1 MTILDKIILRAK
13 AAPKRIILTEGE
25 DDRILIAAERLSKD
39 KVAEVTVLGDVA
51 KIEAKAVTLKLNL
64 EEVSI
69 IDPASSELRDPLA
82 DLLVE
87 LRAKKGM
94 TKEKAY
100 DLAGQS
106 LWFANLSVKAGHQ
119 DGVVSGAV
127 HTTGDVVRAAIQVI
141 GVNKAFKM
149 ISSFFLMVLDQPHH
163 PRQGSMVFSDCGLVI
178 DPDAAQLA
186 EIASAAANSYESING
201 ESAKVAMLSFST
213 HGSANHQDVDKVVE
227 ATRLVKAARPD
238 LAVDGEVQLDAAI
251 VPAIAAKKI
260 TDSEIQG
267 AANVLVFPSLEA
279 GNIAYKLVERFAG
292 ATAIGP
298 LLQGLAQPAN
308 DLSRGCSADDVYYV
322 AAVTVV
328 QAQA

>member
-51 KIEAKAVTLKLNL
+51 QIEAKALTLKLNL

-127 HTTGDVVRAAIQVI
+127 HT
-141 GVNKAFKM
+141 K
-149 ISSFFLMVLDQPHH
+149 
-163 PRQGSMVFSDCGLVI
+163 
-178 DPDAAQLA
+178 
-186 EIASAAANSYESING
+186 AANL
-201 ESAKVAMLSFST
+201 VV
-213 HGSANHQDVDKVVE
+213 HGALWQ
-227 ATRLVKAARPD
+227 T
-238 LAVDGEVQLDAAI
+238 
-251 VPAIAAKKI
+251 
-260 TDSEIQG
+260 
-267 AANVLVFPSLEA
+267 
-279 GNIAYKLVERFAG
+279 
-292 ATAIGP
+292 
-298 LLQGLAQPAN
+298 
-308 DLSRGCSADDVYYV
+308 
-322 AAVTVV
+322 
-328 QAQA
+328 